1 MAQDTFP
8 PGSSPT
14 ATSIGCC
21 IQGQRRD
28 GVMGTVLIFGSPPLQ
43 WGRALGPPAVA
54 QVEKA
59 EPREPDLLVT
69 VAAYAAKGYI
79 QAELE
84 YLPYFLFVNGQV
96 KNYRRWGTGL

>member
-1 MAQDTFP
+1 MA
-8 PGSSPT
+8 
-14 ATSIGCC
+14 
-21 IQGQRRD
+21 R
-28 GVMGTVLIFGSPPLQ
+28 
-43 WGRALGPPAVA
+43 
-54 QVEKA
+54 VEKA
-59 EPREPDLLVT
+59 EPREPDLLLT